1 MCHWS
6 MRKGS
11 LVFQVDGIEAQ
22 LMCLGSFFAQYVVPD
37 DWGSSMLLA
46 YNAQSVNLLV
56 YLRYSEVNAGFFY
69 HDAEQREKM
78 VAAERRHVDEK
89 VLKIIELKKKVS
101 NPYGQLFLLCLSVLL
116 LDDNHCS
123 T

>member
-1 MCHWS
+1 
-6 MRKGS
+6 
-11 LVFQVDGIEAQ
+11 
-22 LMCLGSFFAQYVVPD
+22 
-37 DWGSSMLLA
+37 MLLA
-46 YNAQSVNLLV
+46 YNARSVNLLV
-56 YLRYSEVNAGFFY
+56 CLRYSEVNAGFFY

-101 NPYGQLFLLCLSVLL
+101 NPYRRLFLLCLSVLQ